1 MHILWHIK
9 EYMIS
14 ATTSGDVNLDGLAK
28 VVSVWC
34 LHYEVTIF
42 PFLYSV
48 RRQQRHEG
56 REIEIHL
63 LERGVP
69 QSLWYALLSCFSHFW
84 LFVTPW
90 TISSQALLSMGFSRQ
105 EYYNRFAMPSSPGD
119 LPDPGIELAS
129 LTSPTLAGRFFTT
142 SATWEAPNVTDM
154 TF

>member
-90 TISSQALLSMGFSRQ
+90 TVAHQALLSMGFSRQ
-105 EYYNRFAMPSSPGD
+105 EYWSGLPRLSSRGY
-119 LPDPGIELAS
+119 S
-129 LTSPTLAGRFFTT
+129 
-142 SATWEAPNVTDM
+142 
-154 TF
+154 

>member
-9 EYMIS
+9 EYMVS
-14 ATTSGDVNLDGLAK
+14 AATSGNVNLDGVAK

-34 LHYEVTIF
+34 LHYEVTLF

-90 TISSQALLSMGFSRQ
+90 TISSQ
-105 EYYNRFAMPSSPGD
+105 
-119 LPDPGIELAS
+119 S
-129 LTSPTLAGRFFTT
+129 LCCSTIRTSCSFGYGEKERIKIYGKHKTTLFL
-142 SATWEAPNVTDM
+142 
-154 TF
+154 